1 MCRARED
8 FCVDGTWSSDR
19 KPSSSGRFI
28 RAAISIL
35 LKLFSLVMI
44 MIITRVPF
52 CVCFCV
58 PYTSG
63 SRIHITINIRVVTVV
78 PLLPAGKLHCFR
90 GPHCLQQPRR
100 RRRRRRRRCCTPVLQ
115 CTTLQ
120 RGGWPRPGL
129 VRPPTWAT
137 MYSAATTTHQCSFS
151 DTIVFSRP
159 RYSNICLSLNVDPSR
174 KLRLP
179 QL

>member
-1 MCRARED
+1 MWTAP
-8 FCVDGTWSSDR
+8 GAQIGSQAAQGG
-19 KPSSSGRFI
+19 SSGRPFLI
-28 RAAISIL
+28 YSS
-35 LKLFSLVMI
+35 SLVMI
-44 MIITRVPF
+44 MMITRVPF

-90 GPHCLQQPRR
+90 GPHCLQQP
-100 RRRRRRRRCCTPVLQ
+100 RRRRRRCCTPVLQ